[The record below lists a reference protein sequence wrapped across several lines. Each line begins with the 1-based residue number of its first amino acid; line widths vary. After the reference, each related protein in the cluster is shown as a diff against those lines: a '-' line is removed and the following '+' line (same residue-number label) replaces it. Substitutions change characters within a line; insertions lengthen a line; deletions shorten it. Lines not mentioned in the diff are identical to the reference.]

1 MSFLSFNCW
10 FKRNVNC
17 MACAPVSVS
26 RFIIIVNSMLIKFSS
41 GRETK
46 DTLCYTQLSR
56 LSIPVV
62 YTKDGKL
69 VQVTFILENSL
80 YS

>member
-1 MSFLSFNCW
+1 
-10 FKRNVNC
+10 
-17 MACAPVSVS
+17 
-26 RFIIIVNSMLIKFSS
+26 MLIKFSS